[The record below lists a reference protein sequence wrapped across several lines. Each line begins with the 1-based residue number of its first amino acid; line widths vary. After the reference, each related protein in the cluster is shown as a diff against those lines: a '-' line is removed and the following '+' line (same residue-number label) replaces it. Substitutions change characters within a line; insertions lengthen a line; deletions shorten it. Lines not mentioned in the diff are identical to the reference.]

1 VKRFAVLIAALAL
14 CACSKNIQNSQAVHD
29 GVMDYLNAKA
39 AQTGLDMNAMQVD
52 VATVSFE
59 KDKAYATISIKPK
72 NLPNAA
78 MQISYTLDRKGDKW
92 VVRPDSGSQHAG
104 AEGAPNGS
112 ASGRLGI
119 GRRPSGRSSGGPS
132 HCQSECSGRSSS
144 LRAAASR
151 SSSGRR

>member
-1 VKRFAVLIAALAL
+1 
-14 CACSKNIQNSQAVHD
+14 
-29 GVMDYLNAKA
+29 MDYLNAKA

-112 ASGRLGI
+112 ALPPGHPSPGA
-119 GRRPSGRSSGGPS
+119 PSGDAPAGGSGSGDAPAGALPAGHPTVSPNAPAGAVPSGPLPPG
-132 HCQSECSGRSSS
+132 HPQVG
-144 LRAAASR
+144 
-151 SSSGRR
+151 GNK